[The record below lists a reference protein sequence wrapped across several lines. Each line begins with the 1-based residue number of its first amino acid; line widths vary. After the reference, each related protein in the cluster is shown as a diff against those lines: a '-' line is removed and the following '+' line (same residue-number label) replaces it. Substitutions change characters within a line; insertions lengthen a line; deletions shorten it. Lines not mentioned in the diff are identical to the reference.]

1 MFCPKC
7 GKQEADGTAFCS
19 ACGAAMTATAQN
31 PNSEAPKAG
40 FRPSAKDRGL
50 TVKEFLAKEA
60 SPKAKKNALLSLAAF
75 ALAALFLI
83 ITLIVTCNMAFYD
96 IPLINIALTAADVD
110 VDEMDDAMDELADEL
125 DDLRDYVDD
134 FEDELD
140 LDSDELELVNDLFDE
155 MENMVRNPSLSNFL
169 SAVEETRDIANESLP
184 EELEDR
190 LVGSDMDEFDEV
202 ADILNAVQTVLIIST
217 FLVIALAALAAFLKK
232 MGFAIAAII
241 VNALPCLILSGFVW
255 FLLITA
261 SLVVLCVF
269 LSKINAEYKALQPIE
284 A

>member
-60 SPKAKKNALLSLAAF
+60 SPKAKTFSLGSLIAF
-75 ALAALFLI
+75 ALAALLI
-83 ITLIVTCNMAFYD
+83 LISVISASNTAFYKL
-96 IPLINIALTAADVD
+96 PPVALVMEDGAEEEM
-110 VDEMDDAMDELADEL
+110 DEMMEELQDTVDDARDWL
-125 DDLRDYVDD
+125 DDN
-134 FEDELD
+134 EDELD
-140 LDSDELELVNDLFDE
+140 LDDDALEIVNELLDAMEELAK
-155 MENMVRNPSLSNFL
+155 NPSLSGLINAVDKVQELAEENLPEEVEDRLDLDDMEEFNEAADIL
-169 SAVEETRDIANESLP
+169 SAV
-184 EELEDR
+184 
-190 LVGSDMDEFDEV
+190 
-202 ADILNAVQTVLIIST
+202 QTALYIYAIII
-217 FLVIALAALAAFLKK
+217 IALAALAAFLKK
-232 MGFAIAAII
+232 MGFAVAAII

-255 FLLITA
+255 FLLITVA
-261 SLVVLCVF
+261 LIALCVT